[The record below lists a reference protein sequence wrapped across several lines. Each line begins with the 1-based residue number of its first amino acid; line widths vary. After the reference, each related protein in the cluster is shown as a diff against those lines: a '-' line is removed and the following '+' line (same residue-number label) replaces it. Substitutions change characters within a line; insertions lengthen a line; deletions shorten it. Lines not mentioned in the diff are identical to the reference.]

1 MIIAARVSYLKR
13 DSDIAI
19 CIRFARNLSC
29 YSFVKCT
36 LTAQF
41 ALETGHEG
49 PERE

>member
-1 MIIAARVSYLKR
+1 MIIAACVSYLKR
-13 DSDIAI
+13 DRDILICVSFAI
-19 CIRFARNLSC
+19 NLSC
-29 YSFVKCT
+29 YSLVKCA